1 MRAHSVSTLSTGATL
16 SFSLCVCRGAS
27 VTGAVPPPDLR
38 AGVGGGGYMHT
49 RWSGPGRRCSG
60 RGLATVSQLRGQE
73 WAVGL

>member
-38 AGVGGGGYMHT
+38 AGVGGGGAT
-49 RWSGPGRRCSG
+49 CIPDGPV
-60 RGLATVSQLRGQE
+60 LAGGAQEEALPQLVS
-73 WAVGL
+73 